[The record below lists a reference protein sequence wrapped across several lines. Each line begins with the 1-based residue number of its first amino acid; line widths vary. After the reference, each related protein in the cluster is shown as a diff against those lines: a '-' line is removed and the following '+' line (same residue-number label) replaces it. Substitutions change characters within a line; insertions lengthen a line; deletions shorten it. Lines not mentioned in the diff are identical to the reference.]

1 MALQTSCYTDK
12 AVAVAGDLAVPEQAM
27 YYPHNLEAASGGVEC
42 GKFVYYG
49 ASGGL
54 ATTGSGTPIGIA
66 QRNLSYPQY
75 EVTSGGTL
83 TIPAGQPVQTVVA
96 GDVYVG
102 PVTTSATAGAAVWAN
117 AASGTIAY
125 ASASGLVDT
134 GWKLANNVTSG
145 GMAVVYK
152 H

>member
-1 MALQTSCYTDK
+1 MALQTSCFTEQ

-27 YYPHNLEAASGGVEC
+27 YYPLNLAANSGGVEC
-42 GKFVYYG
+42 GKFVYVV
-49 ASGGL
+49 SGGL
-54 ATTGSGTPIGIA
+54 ATTGTGAPVGIA

-75 EVTSGGTL
+75 VVTSGGTL

-102 PVTTSATAGAAVWAN
+102 PVTTSAAAGASVYADG
-117 AASGTIAY
+117 SGGIVF
-125 ASASGLVDT
+125 ASASGLSDT
-134 GWKLANNVTSG
+134 GWKVAAAVTSG
-145 GMAVVYK
+145 GMAVIYK

>member
-1 MALQTSCYTDK
+1 MALQTSCYTTQ

-27 YYPHNLEAASGGVEC
+27 YYPLNLEAASGGVEV
-42 GKFVYYG
+42 GKWVYYG

-54 ATTGSGTPIGIA
+54 ANTGSGAPLGIA

-75 EVTSGGTL
+75 NVTSGGTL
-83 TIPAGQPVQTVVA
+83 VIPAGQPVQTVVQ

-102 PVTTSATAGAAVWAN
+102 PVTTSAAAGAGVWTDG
-117 AASGTIAY
+117 SGGIAF
-125 ASASGLVDT
+125 ASASGLTDT
-134 GWKLANNVTSG
+134 GWKLAAPVTSG
-145 GMAVVYK
+145 GMAVIYK

>member
-1 MALQTSCYTDK
+1 MALQTSCFTEQ

-27 YYPHNLEAASGGVEC
+27 YYPHNLAANSGGVEC
-42 GKFVYYG
+42 GKFVYVV
-49 ASGGL
+49 SGGL
-54 ATTGSGTPIGIA
+54 ATTGAGAPVGIA

-75 EVTSGGTL
+75 VVTSGGTL

-102 PVTTSATAGAAVWAN
+102 PVTTSAAAGAGVWADGSGGI
-117 AASGTIAY
+117 AFASG
-125 ASASGLVDT
+125 SGLTDT
-134 GWKLANNVTSG
+134 GWKVAAAVTSG
-145 GMAVVYK
+145 GMAVIYK

>member
-1 MALQTSCYTDK
+1 MALQTSCFTEQ

-27 YYPHNLEAASGGVEC
+27 YYPLNLAANSGGVEC
-42 GKFVYYG
+42 GKFVYVV
-49 ASGGL
+49 SGGL
-54 ATTGSGTPIGIA
+54 ATTGTGTPVGIA

-75 EVTSGGTL
+75 VVTSGGTL

-102 PVTTSATAGAAVWAN
+102 PVTTSAAAGASVYADGSGGIAF
-117 AASGTIAY
+117 ASG
-125 ASASGLVDT
+125 SGLADT
-134 GWKLANNVTSG
+134 GWKTAAAVTSG
-145 GMAVVYK
+145 GMAVIYK

>member
-1 MALQTSCYTDK
+1 MALQSAVLTEK

-27 YYPHNLEAASGGVEC
+27 YYPQNYAAASGGVEC
-42 GKFVYYG
+42 GKFV
-49 ASGGL
+49 ALTEGGF
-54 ATTGSGTPIGIA
+54 TTQIGSSVPVGIA

-83 TIPAGQPVQTVVA
+83 TIPGGQPVQTVVA

-102 PVTTSATAGAAVWAN
+102 PVTTSANPGASVYVN
-117 AASGTIAY
+117 ASGAI
-125 ASASGLVDT
+125 SFASGSGLIDT
-134 GWKLANNVTSG
+134 GWKLASPAISG
-145 GMAVVYK
+145 GMAVIYK

>member
-1 MALQTSCYTDK
+1 MALQTSCYTTQ

-27 YYPHNLEAASGGVEC
+27 YYPLNLEAASGGVEA
-42 GKFVYYG
+42 GKFVYLG
-49 ASGGL
+49 TSGGV
-54 ATTGSGTPIGIA
+54 TNTGSGSPLGVA

-83 TIPAGQPVQTVVA
+83 TIPAGQPVQTVVQ

-102 PVTTSATAGAAVWAN
+102 PVTTSAAAGASVWAN
-117 AASGTIAY
+117 GSGGFAFASG
-125 ASASGLVDT
+125 SGLTDT
-134 GWKLANNVTSG
+134 GWKLAAAVTSG
-145 GMAVVYK
+145 GMAVIYK